1 MLDKFLSWLES
12 LIPLIIPALIILAA
26 GSIFTKIVVNF
37 LTKGLKKSKI
47 EPTTHGFIISLVK
60 TSLYVF
66 VFIIF
71 LSSMNVPMSSIVA
84 TIGAAGLAIGL
95 ALQDSLSNIAGG
107 FIILFSKPFKK
118 GDYIQID
125 EDSGKVEEISIFYTK
140 LLTSD
145 NKVIHIPNGNIT
157 AKTVINYNEA
167 QFRKLEL
174 KFSIDYSDYYK
185 KAISIIKN
193 VIDAHPLA
201 LNKPDLPLV
210 RICEHASSAVII
222 IVKVWVKSEDY
233 WTLNYDLLEQVKDA
247 FDQNGIS
254 IPYDKLDVNLFS
266 NKEN

>member
-1 MLDKFLSWLES
+1 MSEKILNWLEG
-12 LIPLIIPALIILAA
+12 LIPLLIPALLILAI
-26 GSIFTKIVVNF
+26 GSIFTKIVIKF
-37 LTKGLKKSKI
+37 LTKGLKKSRI

-118 GDYIQID
+118 GDYIEID
-125 EDSGKVEEISIFYTK
+125 DDAGKVDEISIFYTK

-157 AKTVINYNEA
+157 AKTIKNYNEEKL
-167 QFRKLEL
+167 RKLEI
-174 KFSIDYSDYYK
+174 KFSIDYSDDYK
-185 KAISIIKN
+185 KAISIIKS
-193 VIDAHPLA
+193 VIKAHPLA
-201 LNKPDLPLV
+201 LDKPDEPLV
-210 RICEHASSAVII
+210 RMCEHASSAIVI
-222 IVKVWVKSEDY
+222 VAKVWVKSGDY

-247 FDQNGIS
+247 FDQNDIS
-254 IPYDKLDVNLFS
+254 IPYDKLDVNIV
-266 NKEN
+266 K

>member
-1 MLDKFLSWLES
+1 MIEKILGWLDG
-12 LIPLIIPALIILAA
+12 LIPLLIPALLTLAI
-26 GSIFTKIVVNF
+26 GSLFTKIVIKA
-37 LTKGLKKSKI
+37 LTKGLKKSRI

-71 LSSMNVPMSSIVA
+71 LSTLNVPMSSIVA

-125 EDSGKVEEISIFYTK
+125 DESGKVDEISIFYTK

-157 AKTVINYNEA
+157 AKTITNYNEENL
-167 QFRKLEL
+167 RRLVL
-174 KFSIDYSDYYK
+174 NFSIDYSNDYK
-185 KAISIIKN
+185 KAIKIIKSTIN
-193 VIDAHPLA
+193 SHPLA
-201 LNKPDLPLV
+201 LDKPDEPLV
-210 RICEHASSAVII
+210 RMSEHASSAII
-222 IVKVWVKSEDY
+222 IVAKVWVKSENY
-233 WTLNYDLLEQVKDA
+233 WDLNYDLLEQIKDA
-247 FDQNGIS
+247 FDENGIS
-254 IPYDKLDVNLFS
+254 IPYDKLDVNLIQ
-266 NKEN
+266 ND